1 MKKDTMRGV
10 VGLGVLLI
18 LYILISFLIPFAKTA
33 TFWVS
38 FVFTLI
44 AFCVVA
50 ASIYIAFVK
59 NPDAKS
65 RFYGF
70 PIARIG
76 VIYGIAQLV
85 AGLLLMALGKW
96 VPVWLAVLVYAI
108 MLGAAVIG
116 LISADAVAEQI
127 HAQDAKL
134 KKDVAAMRAIQS
146 KLSVLPGQCGD
157 PVTAKCLTQL
167 AEEIR
172 FSDPVSSE
180 ATQETEADLNAL
192 TDELQKAVLENDTAA
207 AQNLCKRCQAV
218 LMERNRLCK
227 LEKGSASSGA
237 RI

>member
-18 LYILISFLIPFAKTA
+18 LYILIAFLIPFAKTA

-76 VIYGIAQLV
+76 IIYGIAQLV

-146 KLSVLPGQCGD
+146 KLSVLPGQCED

-192 TDELQKAVLENDTAA
+192 TDELQKAVLEHDTAA

-227 LEKGSASSGA
+227 LEKGSASGGA
-237 RI
+237 RT

>member
-18 LYILISFLIPFAKTA
+18 LYILIAFLIPFAKTA
-33 TFWVS
+33 TYWVS

-76 VIYGIAQLV
+76 VIYGVAQLV

-146 KLSVLPGQCGD
+146 KLSVLPGQCED

-192 TDELQKAVLENDTAA
+192 TDELQKAVLEHDTAA

-227 LEKGSASSGA
+227 LEKGSASGGA
-237 RI
+237 RT